1 MIFSVINFYAHRL
14 ITNRKAFLS
23 LEGVTTSVRL
33 RKNITWNLDNEWN
46 RLWGNIA
53 EVRSQRYHKKTNSIN
68 LPEITGTQKTNLRI
82 RKIPWVWPK
91 PSAYMFV
98 CIRCYICYSL
108 LCNLGLSLTHLPDT
122 GILVLQLVWLGPS
135 LVWGDLASLTVTWY
149 AIWRWYCRRL
159 AFFMKGNSRKVYL
172 GREKGRT
179 WKRGCSGSCGLDVI

>member
-1 MIFSVINFYAHRL
+1 MSDWEKNFR
-14 ITNRKAFLS
+14 
-23 LEGVTTSVRL
+23 
-33 RKNITWNLDNEWN
+33 WNLDNEWN

-135 LVWGDLASLTVTWY
+135 LVWGDLASLTALLEKWKQWTVLCQDCSPGLENVCQMSY
-149 AIWRWYCRRL
+149 LSLQPNVGLNSAWRP
-159 AFFMKGNSRKVYL
+159 
-172 GREKGRT
+172 
-179 WKRGCSGSCGLDVI
+179 